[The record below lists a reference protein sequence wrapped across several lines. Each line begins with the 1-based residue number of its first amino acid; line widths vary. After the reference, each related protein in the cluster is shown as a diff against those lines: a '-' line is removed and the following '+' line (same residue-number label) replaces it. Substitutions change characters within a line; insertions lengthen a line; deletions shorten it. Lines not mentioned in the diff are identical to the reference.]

1 MGGLWTNYS
10 ITKYNDAILLPG
22 SIDPAS
28 VTERRGA
35 PGTDATQI
43 IQALNERLIPQRVV
57 PFLVGG
63 GSLLGAGLA
72 SIIMFAMSYVTQEAF
87 ERLFPALVSIVLAM
101 ATGWF
106 IAWYILQIWETQDTT
121 MQIFLQ
127 ASLVIIFGFVGVNL
141 GLTRASNWE
150 TLVRAVSRK
159 TYEGQNVKLLD
170 TSVIIDGRIVDVC
183 KSGFLEGTIVLPR
196 FVLHELQLIADSSD
210 MLRRARGRRGLDM
223 VKALQNPDSNVKVEV
238 IEDDPPVR
246 DVDAKL
252 VALAK
257 EIRAKVVTND
267 VNLSKVAQIEG
278 VPVLSLNDLAN
289 AVKTAVLPEEHLQ
302 VRIVREGKEAQQ
314 GVGYLEDGTMV
325 VVDGGKDNIGQTIAA
340 TVTSVLQT
348 SNGRMIFAKLHSV
361 VSD

>member
-1 MGGLWTNYS
+1 
-10 ITKYNDAILLPG
+10 
-22 SIDPAS
+22 
-28 VTERRGA
+28 
-35 PGTDATQI
+35 
-43 IQALNERLIPQRVV
+43 
-57 PFLVGG
+57 
-63 GSLLGAGLA
+63 
-72 SIIMFAMSYVTQEAF
+72 
-87 ERLFPALVSIVLAM
+87 
-101 ATGWF
+101 
-106 IAWYILQIWETQDTT
+106 
-121 MQIFLQ
+121 
-127 ASLVIIFGFVGVNL
+127 
-141 GLTRASNWE
+141 
-150 TLVRAVSRK
+150 
-159 TYEGQNVKLLD
+159 
-170 TSVIIDGRIVDVC
+170 
-183 KSGFLEGTIVLPR
+183 
-196 FVLHELQLIADSSD
+196 
-210 MLRRARGRRGLDM
+210 
-223 VKALQNPDSNVKVEV
+223 VEV